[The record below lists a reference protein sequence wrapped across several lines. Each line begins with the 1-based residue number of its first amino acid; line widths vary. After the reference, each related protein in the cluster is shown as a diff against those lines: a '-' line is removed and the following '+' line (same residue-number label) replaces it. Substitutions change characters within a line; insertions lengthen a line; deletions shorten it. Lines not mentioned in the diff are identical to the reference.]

1 MIRIKRGL
9 DLPLAGAPEQSIG
22 SSRSIRSVALLGR
35 DYVGM
40 KPTMKVAVGD
50 HVVGGE
56 QLFTDKK
63 NPQVSY
69 TSPGCGVVTSI
80 NRGHQRA
87 FQSIII
93 ELDGEEQKQFTA
105 YSVAEAKALSADDVA
120 KNLVTSGLWTALR
133 SRPFSKVA
141 DPQSRPYALFVN
153 AMDTNPLAADPNVVI
168 AGQEAEFALGV
179 NLLASLPQNGTHLVI
194 GANDPLGL
202 MDLGYKDSVKV
213 SQFSG
218 PHPAGLAGTHIHI
231 LAPAGVNRQI
241 WTINYQDAIA
251 VGKLFLT
258 GQLSC
263 ERVISLGGPQLA
275 EPRLVKTRLGASL
288 DELLAGELLADESRV
303 ISGSVLGGRKA
314 TGVEAFLGRYHLQV
328 SALREGRE
336 RPAFGYLS
344 PGLNRHSVM
353 GIYLSQFFKGKK
365 LPLSTSTQGSER
377 AMVPIGAYEKVM
389 PLDILPTQ
397 LLRALIVGDI
407 ETATNLGALELEEE
421 DLALCSYVCP
431 GKYEFGPI
439 LRDNLTRI
447 EKEG

>member
-9 DLPLAGAPEQSIG
+9 DLPLSGAPEQVVG
-22 SSRSIRSVALLGR
+22 SSRSIRTVALLGR

-40 KPTMKVAVGD
+40 KPTMKVAQGD
-50 HVVGGE
+50 RVIAG
-56 QLFTDKK
+56 QLLFTDKK
-63 NPQVSY
+63 NPAVSY
-69 TSPGCGVVTSI
+69 TSPGAGVVASI
-80 NRGHQRA
+80 NRGNQRA

-93 ELDGEEQKQFTA
+93 ELDGDEQKQFA
-105 YSVAEAKALSADDVA
+105 SYSEAEGKALGAADVVS
-120 KNLVTSGLWTALR
+120 NLVESGLWTALR
-133 SRPFSKVA
+133 CRPFSKVA
-141 DPQSRPYALFVN
+141 DPNSRPFALFIN

-168 AGQEAEFALGV
+168 AGQEKEFALGV
-179 NLLASLPQNGTHLVI
+179 NLLANLPENDTHLVL
-194 GANDPLGL
+194 GAHDPLGL
-202 MDLGYKDSVKV
+202 EKLDYKSNVKV
-213 SQFSG
+213 SQFAG
-218 PHPAGLAGTHIHI
+218 PHPAGLTGTHIHT
-231 LAPAGVNRQI
+231 LAPAGMKRHI
-241 WTINYQDAIA
+241 WSINYQDVIA
-251 VGKLFLT
+251 VGKLFLN
-258 GQLSC
+258 GELSV
-263 ERVISLGGPQLA
+263 ERVISLGGPQVA
-275 EPRLVKTRLGASL
+275 EPRLVKTRLGANL
-288 DELLAGELLADESRV
+288 DELLAGELVGEENRV

-314 TGVEAFLGRYHLQV
+314 LGVEAFLGRYHMQV
-328 SALREGRE
+328 SVLREGRE
-336 RPAFGYLS
+336 RPPFGYLS

-377 AMVPIGAYEKVM
+377 AMVPIGAYEKIM

-431 GKYEFGPI
+431 GKYEYGPI

>member
-9 DLPLAGAPEQSIG
+9 DLPLSGAPEQTLG
-22 SSRSIRSVALLGR
+22 SSRSIRSVAVLGR

-50 HVVGGE
+50 RVIAGQE
-56 QLFTDKK
+56 LFTDKK
-63 NPQVSY
+63 NPAVSY
-69 TSPGCGVVTSI
+69 TSPGCGVVASI
-80 NRGHQRA
+80 NRGHQRV

-93 ELDGEEQKQFTA
+93 ELDGDEQKQFTA
-105 YSVAEAKALSADDVA
+105 YSETDAKALQADEVVS
-120 KNLVTSGLWTALR
+120 NLVASGLWTAIR

-141 DPQSRPYALFVN
+141 DPTSRPYALFIN

-168 AGQEAEFALGV
+168 AGHESEFALGV
-179 NLLASLPQNGTHLVI
+179 NILSSLPENGTHLVV
-194 GANDPLGL
+194 GGHDPLGL
-202 MDLGYKDSVKV
+202 KDLAYKESVKV

-218 PHPAGLAGTHIHI
+218 PHPAGLAGTHIHT
-231 LAPAGVNRQI
+231 LAPAGMNRHI
-241 WTINYQDAIA
+241 WTINYQDVIA
-251 VGKLFLT
+251 VGQLFLT
-258 GQLSC
+258 GKLSL
-263 ERVISLGGPQLA
+263 ERVISLGGPQMA
-275 EPRLVKTRLGASL
+275 QPRLVKTRLGASL
-288 DELLAGELLADESRV
+288 DELLAGELLANETRV
-303 ISGSVLGGRKA
+303 VSGSVLGGRKA
-314 TGVEAFLGRYHLQV
+314 IGVEAFLGRYHLQV
-328 SALREGRE
+328 TALREGRE
-336 RPAFGYLS
+336 RPVLGYLS

>member
-9 DLPLAGAPEQSIG
+9 DLPLSGAPEQVIG

-50 HVVGGE
+50 RVIAGQEV
-56 QLFTDKK
+56 FTDKK
-63 NPQVSY
+63 NPAVSY

-80 NRGHQRA
+80 NRGYQRA

-93 ELDGEEQKQFTA
+93 ELDGEERKQFSA
-105 YSVAEAKALSADDVA
+105 YSESDAHELGREDVVN
-120 KNLVTSGLWTALR
+120 NLVASGLWTALR

-153 AMDTNPLAADPNVVI
+153 AMDTNPLAADPNVVL
-168 AGQEAEFALGV
+168 AGHESEFALGV
-179 NLLASLPQNGTHLVI
+179 NLLASLPENGTHLII
-194 GANDPLGL
+194 GAHDPLGL
-202 MDLGYKDSVKV
+202 KDLSYKSTVKV
-213 SQFSG
+213 SQFAG
-218 PHPAGLAGTHIHI
+218 PHPAGLAGTHIHM
-231 LAPAGVNRQI
+231 LAPAGMNRHI
-241 WTINYQDAIA
+241 WTINYQDVIA

-258 GQLSC
+258 GQLSL
-263 ERVISLGGPQLA
+263 ERVISVAGPQIS
-275 EPRLVKTRLGASL
+275 EPRLVQTRLGANL
-288 DELLAGELLADESRV
+288 DELLAGELVADESRV

-314 TGVEAFLGRYHLQV
+314 AGVEAFLGRYHLQV

-336 RPAFGYLS
+336 RPVFGYLS

-407 ETATNLGALELEEE
+407 ETATNLGALELDEE